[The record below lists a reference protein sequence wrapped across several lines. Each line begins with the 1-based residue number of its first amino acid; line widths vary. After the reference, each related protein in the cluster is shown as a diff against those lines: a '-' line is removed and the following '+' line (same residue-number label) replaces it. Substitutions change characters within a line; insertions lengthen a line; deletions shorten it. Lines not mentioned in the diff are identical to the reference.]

1 MGASY
6 AAGDS
11 VLKGRE
17 SNYRSSVCLKGQCF
31 DFKLLFVAL
40 PLRQLSTALA
50 ELFRDARKCS
60 GEEDQGARVAPRTAQ
75 CYNMCMHINKR
86 SVDRFIDSIAEID
99 EQELD
104 RLQAAI
110 DRRRG
115 FLKMEKKLST
125 VLERREYRN
134 GLLQLEGR
142 AYRRKKDGELTER
155 GPYWY
160 FHYREGGKQ
169 RTLYVGKT
177 ENPEA
182 KVNEIMKGEE

>member
-1 MGASY
+1 
-6 AAGDS
+6 
-11 VLKGRE
+11 
-17 SNYRSSVCLKGQCF
+17 
-31 DFKLLFVAL
+31 
-40 PLRQLSTALA
+40 
-50 ELFRDARKCS
+50 
-60 GEEDQGARVAPRTAQ
+60 
-75 CYNMCMHINKR
+75 MHNNKR
-86 SVDRFIDSIAEID
+86 STDTLIGSIAEMD

-104 RLQAAI
+104 RLQGAI

-115 FLKMEKKLST
+115 FLTKKQST

-142 AYRRKKDGELTER
+142 TYRRKKDGDAVER

-177 ENPEA
+177 DNPEA
-182 KVNEIMKGEE
+182 VVDEKLGKE